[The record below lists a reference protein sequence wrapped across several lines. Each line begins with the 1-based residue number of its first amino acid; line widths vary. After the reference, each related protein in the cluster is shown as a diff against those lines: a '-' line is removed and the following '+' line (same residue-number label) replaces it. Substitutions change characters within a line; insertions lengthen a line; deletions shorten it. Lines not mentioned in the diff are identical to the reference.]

1 MACLPADEWHFRT
14 RCCLVLGVLWG
25 VTLLGIPATTL
36 GAPWQEETSAA
47 PAEEEEA
54 VEEVADDSATS
65 QPEGEAPEVDEPE
78 RAEEEVEI
86 QEAPLPA
93 ESEGDAP
100 GIGHAPGT
108 SAEADP
114 HGAAHEGHHD
124 DHGHHHDEFDLSHAN
139 AGPNL
144 MSPADLRFDLAIY
157 TVVVFL
163 LLFAGLYKFAWGPIC
178 KGLAIREQGIASK
191 IEEANVAAAQ
201 AAEKLR
207 EYETRLAAATEEA
220 RQIVQKAHQDAQR
233 SSERMIAEA
242 QERADRERVRSLAD
256 IEAAKNVAL
265 ESLSQ
270 KTVELAML
278 MAGRIVRKELTE
290 TDHDQLIREALDK
303 LPSRN

>member
-14 RCCLVLGVLWG
+14 RCCLLLGVLWG
-25 VTLLGIPATTL
+25 VTLLGLPATTL
-36 GAPWQEETSAA
+36 GAPWQEETSVA
-47 PAEEEEA
+47 PAEQDEGVDTV
-54 VEEVADDSATS
+54 VEEVADDAATS
-65 QPEGEAPEVDEPE
+65 PSEAEEPE
-78 RAEEEVEI
+78 ADDAEGEI

-93 ESEGDAP
+93 ESEGDAQ

-124 DHGHHHDEFDLSHAN
+124 DHGDHHDQFDLSHAN

-144 MSPADLRFDLAIY
+144 LSPADLRFDLAIY

>member
-1 MACLPADEWHFRT
+1 MTCLPADKWQSSQFRI
-14 RCCLVLGVLWG
+14 RCCLVVLFGWG
-25 VTLLGIPATTL
+25 LAVIGLPTTTL
-36 GAPWQEETSAA
+36 GSPWQEESVVV
-47 PAEEEEA
+47 PAEEEEDA
-54 VEEVADDSATS
+54 ADDDADTPATES
-65 QPEGEAPEVDEPE
+65 
-78 RAEEEVEI
+78 EVEI
-86 QEAPLPA
+86 QEAPLPV
-93 ESEGDAP
+93 ESDADSQ

-114 HGAAHEGHHD
+114 HAAAHEGHHD
-124 DHGHHHDEFDLSHAN
+124 DHGDHHDEFDLSHAN

-144 MSPADLRFDLAIY
+144 LSPADLRFDLAIY

-178 KGLAIREQGIASK
+178 KGLAIREEGIAAK
-191 IEEANVAAAQ
+191 IEEANVAATR

-207 EYETRLAAATEEA
+207 EYENRLAAATEES

-233 SSERMIAEA
+233 SSERIIAEA

-270 KTVELAML
+270 RAVELAML